1 MLDLVR
7 LNVFI
12 HAAES
17 LNFSQAAKTLHL
29 SQPTVSHHIMA
40 LESEMGQKLFDRM
53 GGKILLTEAGRAL
66 LPWARKLLRK
76 AMELED
82 MMASL
87 QDEIVGQLRIACSTT
102 TGKYILPQFAARFYK
117 RNPRV
122 RVSIMRCMAE
132 HVVLGLTE
140 EDANLGVVS
149 HEIYARDLECQEF
162 FLDHIVLIVPKEH
175 PWASRQRHVE
185 PSELLEVPVIMREPS
200 SGTRRLMLA
209 ELAKHDIALDDLDI
223 FLEVGNAEAIVKTVE
238 AGYGVAF
245 ISRLAASWA
254 LDLGTVVEV
263 KVADTDMHRK
273 VYMVR
278 KSILTPNRA
287 TEAFWGFV
295 HDPENKDLLFLAER

>member
-1 MLDLVR
+1 MLDLMR
-7 LNVFI
+7 LTIFI
-12 HAAES
+12 HSAES
-17 LNFSQAAKTLHL
+17 MNFSQAAKELHIT
-29 SQPTVSHHIMA
+29 QPTVSHHIKT
-40 LESEMGQKLFDRM
+40 LEQDIGKKLFDRS
-53 GGKILLTEAGRAL
+53 GGRIQLTEAGRLL

-76 AMELED
+76 SMELED

-117 RNPRV
+117 RNPGV
-122 RVSIMRCMAE
+122 RVSILRCTAE
-132 HVVLGLTE
+132 DVLLE
-140 EDANLGVVS
+140 LMEQEANLGVVS
-149 HEIYARDLECQEF
+149 HEIYARDLECQVF

-175 PWASRQRHVE
+175 PWASREHHVE
-185 PSELLEVPVIMREPS
+185 PSEFLEIPIIMREPT
-200 SGTRRLMLA
+200 SGTRRVMLA

-238 AGYGVAF
+238 AGYGIAF

-263 KVADTDMHRK
+263 KVPDMDMHRK

-278 KSILTPNRA
+278 KSIQTPNRA

-295 HDPENKDLLFLAER
+295 HDPENTDLLHMAEE